1 VKRQIAA
8 DKVAPVGGQ
17 RRRRRR
23 SNSLI
28 AAGVAVAIV
37 AGLGGA
43 SYFGYVNL
51 KGRVDRLQAQLTTTL
66 QAGQRELEAGK
77 ASLQT
82 ANTKHDASLVADAV
96 AHFAAAKTQFQA
108 ARQTADN
115 SKLLRYLENMPAAGS
130 LAHSRHVAING
141 IADMGVAIS
150 DAGQGLANLDA
161 LLIKPPASGQGGRNL
176 LTVLG
181 QAKTGLVTIRAD
193 LQRAEHAA
201 AQVDVSVLP
210 AGQQPTF
217 TKAASTIS
225 SALSGL
231 DEFGRL
237 VPVLEEILGGNGTR
251 TYLIEQVN
259 PAELRAGGGFIG
271 TYSLLQADHGQLSV
285 IKSGDAYDLV
295 DPRPQ
300 PGQNGFIPQPSPLR
314 EVIPSVSWSFVDSN
328 IYPDFPSNA
337 KAALDFIK
345 PRIGTKIDAVIA
357 MDYYT
362 VAKMLELTGPFVV
375 PGYGLTVDG
384 ANFISQMVQR
394 EIVGDP
400 LHKSILSAL
409 AGPLMQRVSTLPPDQ
424 WPALIAAFNSLAA
437 QRHLQ
442 AFFSNATVQDEMS
455 RVGWSGAVNPNREQN
470 YLMEVESNYSGNKVN
485 YALSRHYGLVLTRAG
500 RLLHHK
506 LTITLVNPTPGGSYD
521 RTYYNADIR
530 LFVSAKATVPTSN
543 LTPVKYP
550 NPAPPVGIKMSD
562 GWMKVEC
569 CGSQGQVVFQWDT
582 VWPVTDRGNARIYWQ
597 KQPGTGIDRI
607 DVTWNDGS
615 GHTYTTK
622 GDLSQDRTI
631 TLMPSGAALAAG
643 QPAQGTLPTLSLG

>member
-77 ASLQT
+77 ASLQA
-82 ANTKHDASLVADAV
+82 ANTKHDTSLIADAA

-108 ARQTADN
+108 AGQIADN
-115 SKLLRYLENMPAAGS
+115 SRLLRYLEDVPAVGS
-130 LAHSRHVAING
+130 LAHSRHLAISG
-141 IADMGVAIS
+141 IAEMGVAIS
-150 DAGQGLANLDA
+150 DAGQGLADLDM
-161 LLIKPPASGQGGRNL
+161 LLIKPPAAGQGGRNL

-181 QAKTGLVTIRAD
+181 PAKTGLVTIRAN
-193 LQRAEHAA
+193 LKRAHQAA
-201 AQVDVSVLP
+201 AKVEVSVLP
-210 AGQQPTF
+210 GGQQPTF
-217 TKAASTIS
+217 KKAVSTIE

-231 DEFGRL
+231 DEFDRL

-285 IKSGDAYDLV
+285 VKSGDAYDLA

-300 PGQNGFIPQPSPLR
+300 PGQSGFIPQPSPLR
-314 EVIPSVSWSFVDSN
+314 EVIPQISWSFVDSN

-337 KAALDFIK
+337 KAALDFVK
-345 PRIGTKIDAVIA
+345 PRLGTNVDAVIA

-362 VAKMLELTGPFVV
+362 VAKMLELAGPIAL
-375 PGYGLTVDG
+375 PAYGLTVDA
-384 ANFISQMVQR
+384 ANFISQIVQR
-394 EIVGDP
+394 DIAGDP
-400 LHKSILSAL
+400 VRKSILSAL
-409 AGPLMQRVSTLPPDQ
+409 AGPLMQRVSSLPPDK
-424 WPALIAAFNSLAA
+424 WPALITAFNGLAA

-442 AFFSNATVQDEMS
+442 AFFTNATIQAEIG
-455 RVGWSGAVNPNREQN
+455 RVGWSGTVNPNREQN
-470 YLMEVESNYSGNKVN
+470 YLMEIESNYSGNKVN
-485 YALSRHYGLVLTRAG
+485 YTLSRHYDLLLTRAG

-506 LTITLVNPTPGGSYD
+506 LTITLVNPTPNGAYD
-521 RTYYNADIR
+521 RTYYQADVR
-530 LFVSAKATVPTSN
+530 LFVNSGATVPMSN
-543 LTPVKYP
+543 LTPVKYR
-550 NPAPPVGIKMSD
+550 NPAPPIGIKMSD
-562 GWMKVEC
+562 GWTRVEC
-569 CGSQGQVVFQWDT
+569 CGSQGQVVFQWET
-582 VWPVTDRGNARIYWQ
+582 VWPVGDKGFNRIYWQ
-597 KQPGTGIDRI
+597 KQPGTAVDNI
-607 DVTWNDGS
+607 VVSWNDGN
-615 GHTYTTK
+615 GHVYTTS
-622 GDLSQDRTI
+622 GDLSSDRI
-631 TLMPSGAALAAG
+631 VTLSPSGLTLAAG
-643 QPAQGTLPTLSLG
+643 QPAQATLPSLSLG